1 MILSRL
7 GAFLNSIQRRHLFI
21 RLRHRG
27 VCVPAVCKIQQVEVA
42 KKIVDGGVGR
52 EDLSQV
58 PVLPGS
64 WKSIQRVG
72 KKW

>member
-1 MILSRL
+1 MVLSRL
-7 GAFLNSIQRRHLFI
+7 GAFLNSIQRRLLFI
-21 RLRHRG
+21 RHRCI
-27 VCVPAVCKIQQVEVA
+27 CVPAMGKIQQVEVA
-42 KKIVDGGVGR
+42 KEIVDGGVGR

-64 WKSIQRVG
+64 RKSIQRVR